1 MNTKKI
7 ILLTTFIISVVIS
20 NAQTT
25 NSEGV
30 SIAPNVTPPHP
41 SAMLDVQSSDKGV
54 LIPRMTEADKNAIQS
69 PEESLLI
76 YQTDGDE
83 GYYYW
88 DGIVWKLISG
98 GYWEKVDL
106 VNPQVGNNFNYTRL
120 RYEDNVANR
129 GELRFGFADPDVGN
143 GAGSWFTQ
151 KGGLASNGLTPVNYA
166 QLFHDTT
173 LAFYIRSFPNYAIP
187 ANFYTTITATGSLY
201 VGTSTAGKDVIFN
214 PGYNVS
220 AWVKDNGD
228 MYVAGIVHELSDIN
242 LKTDIETLE
251 SSLEKITELRGV
263 SFRWIDENKPQTTQ
277 IGVIAQEVEEI
288 FPELVVETEVPT
300 NDGSPSEQ
308 TIKTVNYSGLIA
320 PMIEAIKE
328 QQTTIQQLLNT
339 ISDLEGRIEALEGQ

>member
-1 MNTKKI
+1 MNTKNI
-7 ILLTTFIISVVIS
+7 IVLAVFIATSLTTL
-20 NAQTT
+20 AQNT
-25 NSEGV
+25 EGV

-54 LIPRMTEADKNAIQS
+54 LIPRMTEAEKNAIPS

-88 DGIVWKLISG
+88 DGTVWKLISG

-106 VNPQVGNNFNYTRL
+106 VTPFNYTRL

-129 GELRFGFADPDVGN
+129 GELRFGFADPDVAG

-151 KGGLASNGLTPVNYA
+151 KGGLAANGITSVTYA
-166 QLFHDTT
+166 QLFHDNT
-173 LAFYIRSFPNYAIP
+173 LAFYIRSFPNPSVP
-187 ANFYTTITATGSLY
+187 ANLYTTITATGSLY

-228 MYVAGIVHELSDIN
+228 FYAATSYQISDVN
-242 LKTDIETLE
+242 LKEDVTTLD
-251 SSLEKITELRGV
+251 SSLSKITELRGV
-263 SFRWIDENKPQTTQ
+263 SFKWIDTNKPQTTQ
-277 IGVIAQEVEEI
+277 IGVIAQEVEVY

-339 ISDLEGRIEALEGQ
+339 ISDLEDRIEALEAQ

>member
-7 ILLTTFIISVVIS
+7 VLLTTFIISVIIS
-20 NAQTT
+20 NAQTGNT
-25 NSEGV
+25 EGV
-30 SIAPNVTPPHP
+30 SIAPNVTPPHH
-41 SAMLDVQSSDKGV
+41 SAMLDVSSTDKGV
-54 LIPRMTEADKNAIQS
+54 LIPRMTESDKNAIPS
-69 PEESLLI
+69 PKESLLI

-88 DGIVWKLISG
+88 DGTVWKLISG

-151 KGGLASNGLTPVNYA
+151 KGGLASNGITSVTYA
-166 QLFHDTT
+166 QLFHDNT
-173 LAFYIRSFPNYAIP
+173 LAFDIRSYPNHTTP
-187 ANFYTTITATGSLY
+187 ANLYTTITATGSLY

-220 AWVKDNGD
+220 AWVNDNGD
-228 MYVAGIVHELSDIN
+228 FYFATSYQISDAN
-242 LKTDIETLE
+242 LKEEVETLE

-263 SFRWIDENKPQTTQ
+263 SFRWIDENRPQTTQ
-277 IGVIAQEVEEI
+277 IGVIAQEVEAY

>member
-1 MNTKKI
+1 MKLKTF
-7 ILLTTFIISVVIS
+7 LLTAFLATVLISE
-20 NAQTT
+20 AQTGNT
-25 NSEGV
+25 EGV

-41 SAMLDVQSSDKGV
+41 SAMLDVSSTGKGV
-54 LIPRMTEADKNAIQS
+54 LIPRMTEAEKNAIQS
-69 PEESLLI
+69 PEVSLLI
-76 YQTDGDE
+76 FQTDGDE

-88 DGIVWKLISG
+88 DGTVWKLISG

-151 KGGLASNGLTPVNYA
+151 KGGLASNGITSVNYA
-166 QLFHDTT
+166 QLFHDNT
-173 LAFYIRSFPNYAIP
+173 LAFHIRSYPNPSIP
-187 ANFYTTITATGSLY
+187 ANLYTTITSKGSLY

-214 PGYNVS
+214 PGNVVA
-220 AWVKDNGD
+220 AWVKDNGN
-228 MYVAGIVHELSDIN
+228 VHATGAFFPSDIN
-242 LKTDIETLE
+242 LKTEVETLE

-263 SFRWIDENKPQTTQ
+263 SFKWIDENKPQTTQ
-277 IGVIAQEVEEI
+277 IGVIAQEVEEF
-288 FPELVVETEVPT
+288 FPELVVETELPT

-328 QQTTIQQLLNT
+328 QQNTIQQLLNT

>member
-1 MNTKKI
+1 MNIKKI
-7 ILLTTFIISVVIS
+7 ITITFLSCSALWVS
-20 NAQTT
+20 AQGNT
-25 NSEGV
+25 EGV
-30 SIAPNVTPPHP
+30 SIAPNVTPPHH
-41 SAMLDVQSSDKGV
+41 SAMLDVSSTDKGV
-54 LIPRMTEADKNAIQS
+54 LIPRMTESDKNAIQS
-69 PEESLLI
+69 PEVSLLI

-88 DGIVWKLISG
+88 DGTVWKLISG

-151 KGGLASNGLTPVNYA
+151 KGGLASNGITPVNYA
-166 QLFHDTT
+166 QLFHDNT
-173 LAFYIRSFPNYAIP
+173 LAFFIRSYPNPSIP
-187 ANFYTTITATGSLY
+187 ANLYTTITSKGSLY

-220 AWVKDNGD
+220 AWVKDNGNF
-228 MYVAGIVHELSDIN
+228 YVATSYQYSDIN
-242 LKTDIETLE
+242 LKTEVETLE

-263 SFRWIDENKPQTTQ
+263 SFKWIDENKPQTTQ
-277 IGVIAQEVEEI
+277 IGVIAQEVEEF
-288 FPELVVETEVPT
+288 FPELVVETELPT